1 MASYIKGAVL
11 KRIGYLYEKAFS
23 KENIRKAIHEACKG
37 KRKRKI
43 VAKVLANEDDY
54 VDKIYEMMLNDE
66 FEPSEYIHEVIKDGV
81 SKKERLLSKPKFYPD
96 HIVCWCIYLVL
107 EPILKKSLIKNTFA
121 SLKGRG
127 QMYGLKKCKKK
138 IKGKKGRYYFK
149 SDIRKFYP
157 SVNIQK
163 LMKMLE
169 RKIKD
174 KRFLSLI
181 KKILS
186 VEEGLPIGMIL
197 SQLFANFYLSE
208 IDHKYE
214 KYGYVRY
221 ADDIVIFTNK
231 PESISRVR
239 FELEND
245 LFALGLTIKPSWTIR
260 MTKKCPLDF
269 MGFKIYRDHVTIR
282 KTTMYRI
289 TRRVSKWIKN
299 NSLKNA
305 YAITSYM
312 GWVKNTNSYLFYED
326 EISPFVDFKIL
337 KDIIRN
343 GGKKN
348 ENLCFGI

>member
-1 MASYIKGAVL
+1 
-11 KRIGYLYEKAFS
+11 
-23 KENIRKAIHEACKG
+23 
-37 KRKRKI
+37 
-43 VAKVLANEDDY
+43 
-54 VDKIYEMMLNDE
+54 
-66 FEPSEYIHEVIKDGV
+66 
-81 SKKERLLSKPKFYPD
+81 
-96 HIVCWCIYLVL
+96 
-107 EPILKKSLIKNTFA
+107 
-121 SLKGRG
+121 
-127 QMYGLKKCKKK
+127 
-138 IKGKKGRYYFK
+138 
-149 SDIRKFYP
+149 
-157 SVNIQK
+157 
-163 LMKMLE
+163 MLE

-231 PESISRVR
+231 PENLNKIR
-239 FELEND
+239 FCLEND
-245 LFALGLTIKPSWTIR
+245 LFALGLTLKPSWAIR
-260 MTKKCPLDF
+260 KTKDCPLDF

-299 NSLKNA
+299 HSLKNA

-312 GWVKNTNSYLFYED
+312 GWVKNTNSYLFYEN
-326 EISPFVDFKIL
+326 EISPFVDFKFL

-343 GGKKN
+343 GEKKN